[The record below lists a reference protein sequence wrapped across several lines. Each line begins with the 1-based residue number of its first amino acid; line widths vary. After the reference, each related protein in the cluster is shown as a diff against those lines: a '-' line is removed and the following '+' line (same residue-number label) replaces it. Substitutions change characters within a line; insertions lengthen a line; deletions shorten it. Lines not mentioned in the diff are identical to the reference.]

1 VTLQFHLILTIILIA
16 VVMGVVQ
23 GTCAYLI
30 LLERKISAWA
40 QDRIGPNRVGPFGL
54 LQPIADGAK
63 FLLKEEL
70 IPKHVDRLFYLLAP
84 AVAISAATLA
94 IAVVPFGATTVPPSL
109 EDRRTDEAIR
119 RAAQPPTDPARLQ
132 EYLKEVAAAKD
143 FREESRGPIW
153 PQTKSDEVSA
163 LAADSAY
170 AEARGVPT
178 FGERVKTYNQTIQ
191 FVIVPHA
198 DIGIVY
204 VFAVGSL
211 AVYGVVLAGWSSN
224 NKYSFLGALRSSA
237 QLVSYEIPMALS
249 VLGVLLLTGSL
260 NLERI
265 IAYQYDHGWNVLFQP
280 LACLMFVTSIFAEC
294 NRLPFDLPE
303 AEQELV
309 GGYHT
314 EYSGL
319 KFGLFFLGEY
329 THMITTSFLA
339 AALFFGGWLLPGV
352 VTPAQTGVG
361 WMIVKLIVF
370 AVKMGLF
377 ICFFMIIR
385 WTIPRFRYDQL
396 MGLAWKVLIPLGLA
410 NVVAVLVV
418 KGFLIDRG
426 AELSVWLLLP
436 LSLLILVG
444 GGAVALYF
452 PRAPARRAYYF
463 RGLGPWLQ
471 KDEG

>member
-1 VTLQFHLILTIILIA
+1 MTLEFHLILTIILIA

-63 FLLKEEL
+63 FLLKEEV

-94 IAVVPFGATTVPPSL
+94 IAVVPFGPTSVPPTRPWMQTV
-109 EDRRTDEAIR
+109 EQERRYDAEHPEFAEQV
-119 RAAQPPTDPARLQ
+119 RA
-132 EYLKEVAAAKD
+132 YN
-143 FREESRGPIW
+143 ES
-153 PQTKSDEVSA
+153 
-163 LAADSAY
+163 
-170 AEARGVPT
+170 
-178 FGERVKTYNQTIQ
+178 IQ
-191 FVIVPHA
+191 FVIVPRA

-237 QLVSYEIPMALS
+237 QLISYEIPMGLS

-280 LACLMFVTSIFAEC
+280 LACLLFVTSIFAEC

-314 EYSGL
+314 EYSAM
-319 KFGLFFLGEY
+319 KFAMFFLGEY

-339 AALFFGGWLLPGV
+339 SALFFGGWQVLPWVPMPGG
-352 VTPAQTGVG
+352 AAG
-361 WMIVKLIVF
+361 MILKLIVF
-370 AVKMGLF
+370 GGKMGLF

-396 MGLAWKVLIPLGLA
+396 MGLAWKVVIPLALA

-418 KGFLIDRG
+418 KQFLIDLDARW
-426 AELSVWLLLP
+426 AWLLLP
-436 LSLLILVG
+436 LSLAILVG
-444 GGAVALYF
+444 GAALALYF
-452 PRAPARRAYYF
+452 PKAPARRAYYF
-463 RGLGPWLQ
+463 RGLGPWQARPLG
-471 KDEG
+471 EEVGR